1 MLLAICTLTLN
12 FAVLL
17 LAAIYF
23 IAHLLYWSY
32 FDPLLSYIF
41 SSNFLE
47 GIYFLNPGISK
58 NISVLPSTW
67 IQIRLVSEQ
76 LFLLAQQP
84 FLPVRNHLSLILH
97 SDGLS
102 GDDSIPRP
110 QVKQI
115 YDKESMAIPW
125 PYDWYN
131 NGRWPMPGQ
140 REWILLAL
148 LQKQSPRAANGQLGH
163 HVDEKEANNCT
174 ERGWQETNSWVLGPA
189 RKWM

>member
-1 MLLAICTLTLN
+1 MLLAICTLTLH

-17 LAAIYF
+17 LATIYF

-32 FDPLLSYIF
+32 FDPILNDIT

-47 GIYFLNPGISK
+47 GIYFLNPDISK

-76 LFLLAQQP
+76 LFLLVQHPSLP
-84 FLPVRNHLSLILH
+84 FRNHLSLILH
-97 SDGLS
+97 SDGL
-102 GDDSIPRP
+102 GGEDSIPRP

-115 YDKESMAIPW
+115 HYKENMESPW
-125 PYDWYN
+125 LYDWYN
-131 NGRWPMPGQ
+131 NGHWPIPGQ
-140 REWILLAL
+140 WGWILLVL

-163 HVDEKEANNCT
+163 HVDKKKKS
-174 ERGWQETNSWVLGPA
+174 Q
-189 RKWM
+189 